1 MRIARLF
8 VSVAAAVLATGV
20 ASATAQA
27 KDPALDKMVADWT
40 AAFGRGD
47 AKALAALYTDNAIRV
62 SPDGGTV
69 LGRAAIEKEFA
80 GYFAGPWKG
89 ATIKI
94 LVGTVQPLG
103 PDVSAAEGMYE
114 VTPKGPDGKALPL
127 YVRDHMRR
135 RGCHVNVL
143 PFCVALPDVEISV
156 TPPANVSERYSCLP
170 ITKPHFSI

>member
-27 KDPALDKMVADWT
+27 KDPALDKMVADWG

-47 AKALAALYTDNAIRV
+47 AKALATLYTDNAIRV

-94 LVGTVQPLG
+94 LVGSVQPLG
-103 PDVSAAEGMYE
+103 PDVSAAEGTYE
-114 VTPKGPDGKALPL
+114 VTPKGPDGKALPPVKGRYL
-127 YVRDHMRR
+127 NTMVKK
-135 RGCHVNVL
+135 GGAWVL
-143 PFCVALPDVEISV
+143 SSNAAVIPA
-156 TPPANVSERYSCLP
+156 PPA
-170 ITKPHFSI
+170 K

>member
-1 MRIARLF
+1 MRMARLF
-8 VSVAAAVLATGV
+8 LSVATAVLATGV

-27 KDPALDKMVADWT
+27 KDPALDKLVADWS

-47 AKALAALYTDNAIRV
+47 AKALATLYTDNAIRV

-94 LVGTVQPLG
+94 LVGSVQPLG
-103 PDVSAAEGMYE
+103 PDTSAAEGTYE
-114 VTPKGPDGKALPL
+114 VTPKGPDGKALPPVKGRYL
-127 YVRDHMRR
+127 NSMVKKN
-135 RGCHVNVL
+135 GAWVL
-143 PFCVALPDVEISV
+143 SSNAAVIPA
-156 TPPANVSERYSCLP
+156 PPA
-170 ITKPHFSI
+170 K